1 MRDINL
7 KNKSKRSTMLTGA
20 KMPTPNICVALLN
33 ATAFFSVSLSS
44 CRTGMKMIPPAIGAP
59 DAGMAAATIAR
70 KGVYLSY
77 ELRSV
82 ASYHASPTFHSS
94 PREEYMAK
102 GSTIKIANRTNRA

>member
-1 MRDINL
+1 
-7 KNKSKRSTMLTGA
+7 MLTGA

-70 KGVYLSY
+70 KGVYLSN
-77 ELRSV
+77 ELRW
-82 ASYHASPTFHSS
+82 HALRPTMRRPLSTA
-94 PREEYMAK
+94 PQERNIWRMA
-102 GSTIKIANRTNRA
+102 AR